1 MNRPCTSPDYVKKI
15 ARGDASLLRA
25 GLFKAGEDQILEILR
40 ASAFTIFF
48 VDDQQR
54 VHIHDYGNAARLKDR
69 ARKIGAQVYENELTS
84 QFRCNGSDGYLAWLD
99 NVLEIRPTANYFFD
113 LDYDIGVV
121 DNPHDLYAWVREN
134 NKNNKA
140 RMLAGYCWDW
150 HKNTS
155 EGEKTPDIHIPE
167 YDFHMS
173 WNLAVSNRAW
183 AIAEGSVDEIGCI
196 HTAQGLE
203 FEYVGVILGED
214 IRYED
219 GHIVTDFT
227 QRSSDDRSIHGLKK
241 LYKENPSKALALADE
256 IIKNT
261 YRTLLTRGMK
271 GCRIFCMDK
280 ALGNYLRSQIQ
291 RNQHVAYNLDN
302 LEEPIDTLMQVATS
316 KEGLAK

>member
-1 MNRPCTSPDYVKKI
+1 
-15 ARGDASLLRA
+15 
-25 GLFKAGEDQILEILR
+25 
-40 ASAFTIFF
+40 
-48 VDDQQR
+48 
-54 VHIHDYGNAARLKDR
+54 
-69 ARKIGAQVYENELTS
+69 
-84 QFRCNGSDGYLAWLD
+84 
-99 NVLEIRPTANYFFD
+99 
-113 LDYDIGVV
+113 
-121 DNPHDLYAWVREN
+121 
-134 NKNNKA
+134 
-140 RMLAGYCWDW
+140 
-150 HKNTS
+150 
-155 EGEKTPDIHIPE
+155 
-167 YDFHMS
+167 MS